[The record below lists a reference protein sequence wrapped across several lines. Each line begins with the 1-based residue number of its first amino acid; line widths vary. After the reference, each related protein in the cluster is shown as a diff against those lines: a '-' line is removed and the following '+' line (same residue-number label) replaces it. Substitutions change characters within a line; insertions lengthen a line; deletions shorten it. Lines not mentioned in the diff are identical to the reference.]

1 MSLNTA
7 VKGITHGQ
15 VHNAPQSAL
24 ELFFRALFEDIHF
37 LMDQCQ
43 TQSPT
48 LETDLPKPEAPF
60 VRCCPNPFPQE
71 KIRRR
76 LVFGFL
82 LQKEW
87 IVLDKSG
94 KIE

>member
-24 ELFFRALFEDIHF
+24 EHISRALFEDIHF

-43 TQSPT
+43 AQSLG
-48 LETDLPKPEAPF
+48 LETG
-60 VRCCPNPFPQE
+60 VS
-71 KIRRR
+71 I
-76 LVFGFL
+76 L
-82 LQKEW
+82 LR
-87 IVLDKSG
+87 G
-94 KIE
+94 KGNACLNGGISALLYVMDA